1 MLTKALSS
9 ERSSPAFFAPSNQLT
24 GFGNSIRPMCLDIPY
39 RPASSFS
46 RRLRMPALKAAGVLG
61 VLQGLFDSADLR
73 FHRDFHFS
81 GHDHFLSRGC
91 LFFGFIALVVFVVMR
106 AGPSREQLIDR
117 VIGPGN
123 ALRLAHG
130 AISQGFFPA
139 APARACRLMASMPI
153 SLCNA
158 AGREMKTETAR
169 TRRSFASAASSSSGM
184 AVLSKC
190 RMISSASF
198 AVMAALRPESL
209 DRAAAGPGR
218 AGRTADPP
226 WAHVAGRYSSNR
238 RVRRNLSRGPGRSG
252 WRTAPAAA
260 K

>member
-106 AGPSREQLIDR
+106 AGPSREQHKDQDQR
-117 VIGPGN
+117 NHDSIGEIH
-123 ALRLAHG
+123 AAHP
-130 AISQGFFPA
+130 F
-139 APARACRLMASMPI
+139 
-153 SLCNA
+153 
-158 AGREMKTETAR
+158 
-169 TRRSFASAASSSSGM
+169 RRSSSATSSRRSQSVFLPSSSSIWR
-184 AVLSKC
+184 A
-190 RMISSASF
+190 SS
-198 AVMAALRPESL
+198 
-209 DRAAAGPGR
+209 
-218 AGRTADPP
+218 
-226 WAHVAGRYSSNR
+226 
-238 RVRRNLSRGPGRSG
+238 
-252 WRTAPAAA
+252 
-260 K
+260 